1 MWTTN
6 FGGAP
11 AIRAAPGTYPDDEAI
26 LSSTSAAPT
35 TFGLGPKTPQ
45 EGAPTTAQLRVWVAQ
60 AAGGGEKPQVG
71 NVGNVGDEG
80 ADAFAYEHLL
90 FSVAV
95 YRGVYSRLWPFV
107 LGTLMRRADAR
118 EGSHT
123 DFTDDATA
131 GERLLAGLLHLEAID
146 TSLCAPWIDRIFAI
160 IASEKTPVGLKIALL
175 EYLGTNRS
183 APDSMDIIPFL
194 LGRIKHEP
202 HDKTR
207 ACAVLALGIMF
218 RMRYGNE
225 LKLRDA
231 RKLLAEFW
239 GGEADASE
247 DGQPDGGGGVVMT
260 HEDPAVGPLTKVT
273 LALVALQQLAHPP
286 LAAVDH
292 ALVALSDDAIP
303 AAWLSIRGGNLF
315 LSEAAEVAIDNVVSI
330 QFLALPLVQKQLDDY
345 RVKIEEYNESK
356 MRFMPARSTVPT
368 LSLYGLWPAS
378 FAELLYRAIT
388 RLESKFAKQDVL
400 PRLMD
405 RLAQATAEP
414 VFDRLLVVL
423 LNLMLPD
430 PLVEGTLAQELDKH
444 TATVLRQ
451 LAFDSRFDNLWQWI
465 HVQPCSDG
473 RRQRQEEAE
482 AKAQAQTDK
491 ESPEGEE
498 GKEKEE
504 EGKEEEEEGAKK
516 KEKKWGFEAKGLPA
530 TRAALQQYVDAPIP
544 AELVGRKW
552 LPNFDGMDDENW
564 AELGHAYGSAADL
577 PPLIRGLASRS
588 RKVQERCIGT
598 LYGNAIHQG
607 TRYSATPLTAKWIA
621 YLLEYQC
628 VINKG
633 ALLEYLIAL
642 MVGFRE
648 SYVLAGCDGHFEDS
662 DEQATYDEVSK
673 HLAKYISLFS
683 TGDQD
688 IRSYVIF
695 LLAMCPSQWRLV
707 QPLLDA
713 IARDPTQSLCIR
725 ASALEAL
732 SFVAPVRQAEA
743 CSKGEGQ
750 STHADDEA
758 IALAKRTVDL
768 LTSFLPPV
776 TGVVASLRD
785 VAAARL
791 TGATGGEDA
800 GPTMR
805 PPHHLEVLPAELQAL
820 VAHKALLNDPATRRY
835 FQKHAAFGICRLIWR
850 SRGISGSQ
858 YAIENAT
865 GSETEELIA
874 ARESVSRVEL
884 ELELH
889 RWLPAV
895 KQVLVEDLVDPAS
908 YTIKDA
914 GTLLELKGDKLAK
927 LYLTKFKLFGTDIN
941 SELRELF
948 LAKLADTQLP
958 ARVAVRVASE
968 LLELTGPTNT
978 GGLTNRNVFE
988 GADED
993 DEVYDTAGWSDDKK
1007 RALSAIVR
1015 CGQVWADADE
1025 ADRLRRNL
1033 LPSFVG
1039 TRWPTRHG
1047 LARALGVPDVPPPT
1061 EEELRREAE
1070 QKLQQRQSK
1079 SRHTPIFN
1087 MFP

>member
-1 MWTTN
+1 
-6 FGGAP
+6 
-11 AIRAAPGTYPDDEAI
+11 
-26 LSSTSAAPT
+26 
-35 TFGLGPKTPQ
+35 
-45 EGAPTTAQLRVWVAQ
+45 
-60 AAGGGEKPQVG
+60 
-71 NVGNVGDEG
+71 
-80 ADAFAYEHLL
+80 
-90 FSVAV
+90 
-95 YRGVYSRLWPFV
+95 
-107 LGTLMRRADAR
+107 
-118 EGSHT
+118 
-123 DFTDDATA
+123 
-131 GERLLAGLLHLEAID
+131 
-146 TSLCAPWIDRIFAI
+146 
-160 IASEKTPVGLKIALL
+160 
-175 EYLGTNRS
+175 
-183 APDSMDIIPFL
+183 
-194 LGRIKHEP
+194 
-202 HDKTR
+202 
-207 ACAVLALGIMF
+207 
-218 RMRYGNE
+218 MRYGNE

-247 DGQPDGGGGVVMT
+247 DGQPDGGGGGGGVVMT

-303 AAWLSIRGGNLF
+303 AAWLSVRGGNLF

-465 HVQPCSDG
+465 QG
-473 RRQRQEEAE
+473 KRKLKRRPRRRP
-482 AKAQAQTDK
+482 TRNH
-491 ESPEGEE
+491 PR
-498 GKEKEE
+498 EK
-504 EGKEEEEEGAKK
+504 KAKK
-516 KEKKWGFEAKGLPA
+516 KKKKARKKKKK
-530 TRAALQQYVDAPIP
+530 QYVDAPIP

-695 LLAMCPSQWRLV
+695 LLA
-707 QPLLDA
+707 PLLDA

-743 CSKGEGQ
+743 CSKGDGQ

-800 GPTMR
+800 GPTTG

-908 YTIKDA
+908 YTINDA

-1047 LARALGVPDVPPPT
+1047 LARALGVPGVPPPT